1 MRISDWSSDVCSS
14 DLAFA
19 LLSTLKAWVGYQA
32 LAAAVAREA
41 GATDAAEAR
50 HFDSIVNKTRRD
62 FERDLG
68 DVTQLLGTL
77 TRELH
82 IIVELRGPTTLKMS
96 SKRRD
101 IEATRR
107 LAANVLKAIAPLSVT
122 LLSSEERSVGKECVS
137 TCRSRWAAY

>member
-77 TRELH
+77 TREL
-82 IIVELRGPTTLKMS
+82 RS
-96 SKRRD
+96 AARR
-101 IEATRR
+101 
-107 LAANVLKAIAPLSVT
+107 
-122 LLSSEERSVGKECVS
+122 VGKEGVR
-137 TCRSRWAAY
+137 TGRSGWSQVL